1 MQEKLSAQK
10 GSAVVAC
17 AQADCCYPPY
27 MSTAVDAIY
36 QKGLLQLL
44 APLPLPEHSRVR
56 VAVELVSDDP
66 ERSEW
71 LAQSQRQLET
81 VWDNDADDV
90 FNELLAS

>member
-1 MQEKLSAQK
+1 
-10 GSAVVAC
+10 
-17 AQADCCYPPY
+17 

-36 QKGLLQLL
+36 QNGLLQLV
-44 APLPLPEHSRVR
+44 APLPLPEHTRVR

-71 LAQSQRQLET
+71 LAQSQSQLET

-90 FNELLAS
+90 FNELLA

>member
-1 MQEKLSAQK
+1 MQEKLWGQK
-10 GSAVVAC
+10 GAVVVAC
-17 AQADCCYPPY
+17 AYADCCYFVR

-36 QKGLLQLL
+36 QNGLLQLL

-71 LAQSQRQLET
+71 LSQSQRQLET

>member
-10 GSAVVAC
+10 GPAVVAC
-17 AQADCCYPPY
+17 VHADCCYFHC
-27 MSTAVDAIY
+27 MSGAVDAIY
-36 QKGLLQLL
+36 QNGLLQLL
-44 APLPLPEHSRVR
+44 APLPLPEHTRVR

-71 LAQSQRQLET
+71 LAQSQSQLET

>member
-1 MQEKLSAQK
+1 
-10 GSAVVAC
+10 
-17 AQADCCYPPY
+17 
-27 MSTAVDAIY
+27 MSTAVEAIY
-36 QKGLLQLL
+36 ENGLLQLL

-56 VAVELVSDDP
+56 VAVELLGDDP

-71 LAQSQRQLET
+71 LSQSQSQLEK

>member
-1 MQEKLSAQK
+1 
-10 GSAVVAC
+10 
-17 AQADCCYPPY
+17 

-36 QKGLLQLL
+36 QNGLLQLM
-44 APLPLPEHSRVR
+44 APLPLPEHTRVR

-71 LAQSQRQLET
+71 LSQSQRQLET
-81 VWDNDADDV
+81 VWDNAADDV

>member
-1 MQEKLSAQK
+1 MQEKLWAQK
-10 GSAVVAC
+10 GPAAPAC
-17 AQADCCYPPY
+17 VHADCCCFHC

-36 QKGLLQLL
+36 QNGLLQLV
-44 APLPLPEHSRVR
+44 APLPLPEHTRVR

-71 LAQSQRQLET
+71 LAQSQSQLET

-90 FNELLAS
+90 FNELLA

>member
-1 MQEKLSAQK
+1 MRTNQGMAAPACTR
-10 GSAVVAC
+10 AV
-17 AQADCCYPPY
+17 CCYPQL

-56 VAVELVSDDP
+56 VTVELISDDP

-71 LAQSQRQLET
+71 LSQSQRQLET